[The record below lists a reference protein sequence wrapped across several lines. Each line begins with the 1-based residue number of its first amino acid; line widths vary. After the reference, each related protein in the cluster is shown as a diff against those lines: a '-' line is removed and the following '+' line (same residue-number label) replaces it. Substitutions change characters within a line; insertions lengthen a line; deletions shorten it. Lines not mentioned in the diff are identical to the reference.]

1 MSGLRPHH
9 APRANYS
16 AIAREGEGMSD
27 HTDTLLNLSRPRG
40 ARSVLL
46 PVRVTPEERAAL
58 RAVAKRENMTV
69 ADFIRAAIAL
79 RTRDVDRE
87 PLGQW
92 LVDNIPRGLSLEVP
106 RDRASR
112 RRTPFAEDGP
122 G

>member
-1 MSGLRPHH
+1 
-9 APRANYS
+9 
-16 AIAREGEGMSD
+16 MSD

-69 ADFIRAAIAL
+69 ADFIRAAVAL

-106 RDRASR
+106 RERASR
-112 RRTPFAEDGP
+112 RGTPFAGDGP